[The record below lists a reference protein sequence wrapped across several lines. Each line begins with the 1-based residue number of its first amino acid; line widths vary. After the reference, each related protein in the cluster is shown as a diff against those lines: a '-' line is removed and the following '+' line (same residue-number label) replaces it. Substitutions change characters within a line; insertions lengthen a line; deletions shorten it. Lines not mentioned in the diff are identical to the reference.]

1 MAKLEII
8 NNPLIKT
15 KLTLIRDK
23 RTTSK
28 DFYSNLTD
36 IAMLMSPFV
45 FKDINLEEVKVVT
58 PICDTAGY
66 EVKDKILL
74 VVILRAGLGFLEGFR
89 KMIPEAKI
97 GFLGMYR
104 DEETLL
110 PHEYYKRLP
119 KDLSN
124 YKIYILDPMLATG
137 GSAVDACNSLVKY
150 GAKDISFVGLVGAP
164 EGIEKL
170 NKKYPQV
177 NIYLASLD
185 EKLNESGYIVPG
197 LGDCGDRVFGM

>member
-58 PICDTAGY
+58 PICETAGY

>member
-58 PICDTAGY
+58 PICETAGY

-170 NKKYPQV
+170 NKEYPQV